1 MPLMSKTVQPIRMRQ
16 ANRTICGFHT
26 RLAAT
31 NSVNTSHKSIALP
44 RHKMSGFTTKAT
56 VDYFFTKIGENSFKC
71 RCGSSRKQD
80 IKKGYVN
87 LMSHVRQCHSN
98 YKQEIQDHK
107 TSGTINSMFGTVT
120 QKAKN
125 LHGWIDLIVTGGYP
139 FSMVDKP
146 VTSC

>member
-1 MPLMSKTVQPIRMRQ
+1 MPLKCKIAQSIRMRQ

-31 NSVNTSHKSIALP
+31 RRAVNTSHKSIALP
-44 RHKMSGFTTKAT
+44 RHKMSGLTTKAR
-56 VDYFFTKIGENSFKC
+56 VDYFFTKVGENSFKC

-80 IKKGYVN
+80 IKNGYVS

-98 YKQEIQDHK
+98 YKQAIQDQE
-107 TSGTINSMFGTVT
+107 TSGTINSIFETVT

-125 LHGWIDLIVTGGYP
+125 LHGWIDLIVT
-139 FSMVDKP
+139 
-146 VTSC
+146 